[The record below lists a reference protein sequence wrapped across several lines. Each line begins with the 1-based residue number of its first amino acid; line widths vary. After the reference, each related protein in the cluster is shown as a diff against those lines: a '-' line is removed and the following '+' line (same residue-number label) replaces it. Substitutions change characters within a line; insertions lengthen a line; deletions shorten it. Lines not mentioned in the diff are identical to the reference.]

1 MNPRSLYSNW
11 KDVTVDEMKG
21 FVGVILNMG
30 IIQLPNLKDYWSKNS
45 TTELPFF
52 RKVFSRN
59 RFFQIFGTLHAG
71 DIDSTIRRQKIQ
83 PLLDLLCPSFQAAYT
98 PGQHIAVDE
107 SVISFKGR
115 VGFLQYLKG
124 KPNPWG
130 IKAFVLA
137 DSVSGY
143 MHKLCIYFGRET
155 QLIRPELPHTVRVV
169 LTLVEGLHDKGYD
182 LYVDRFYSSPLLATE
197 LEKKGITITG
207 ITLNHTQYLVQI
219 VCILCTFR
227 NCAIQP

>member
-1 MNPRSLYSNW
+1 
-11 KDVTVDEMKG
+11 
-21 FVGVILNMG
+21 MG

-45 TTELPFF
+45 ITELPFF
-52 RKVFSRN
+52 RKVF
-59 RFFQIFGTLHAG
+59 
-71 DIDSTIRRQKIQ
+71 
-83 PLLDLLCPSFQAAYT
+83 CPSFQASYT
-98 PGQHIAVDE
+98 PGQPVAVE
-107 SVISFKGR
+107 KSVISFKGR

-143 MHKLCIYFGRET
+143 MYNLYIYFGRET

-182 LYVDRFYSSPLLATE
+182 LYVDRFYSLL
-197 LEKKGITITG
+197 LIL
-207 ITLNHTQYLVQI
+207 TLLFDLVEGKF
-219 VCILCTFR
+219 C
-227 NCAIQP
+227 